1 MAILSGFLCLVCLV
15 IFIHTL
21 VDKCLKKPFQENT
34 SIDTQH
40 DENDN
45 ISVSH
50 IYTEH
55 IIGPFG
61 VTLVLLMIFLH
72 FKIDQFVVPLR
83 FHLLLLDLVPLL
95 RGSAIITS
103 YIYYRNPHLRTFVKN
118 IIYGKQ
124 EPNNLVLEIM

>member
-1 MAILSGFLCLVCLV
+1 MSGFLCLVCLI

-34 SIDTQH
+34 SINTQQN
-40 DENDN
+40 EN

-50 IYTEH
+50 ITEH
-55 IIGPFG
+55 IIGPFSI
-61 VTLVLLMIFLH
+61 TLVIFMIVLH
-72 FKIDQFVVPLR
+72 FKIDQFIVPPR
-83 FHLLLLDLVPLL
+83 FHLLLIDIVPLL

-118 IIYGKQ
+118 IIYSKPA
-124 EPNNLVLEIM
+124 PNNIVLEIM